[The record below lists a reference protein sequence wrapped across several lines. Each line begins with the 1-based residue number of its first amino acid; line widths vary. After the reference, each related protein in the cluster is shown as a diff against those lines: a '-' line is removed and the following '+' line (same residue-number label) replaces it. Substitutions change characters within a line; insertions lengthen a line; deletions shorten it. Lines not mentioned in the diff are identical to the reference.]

1 MNDSPEEIRSDIE
14 RTRTELSGDVD
25 ALVDKVTPSKIAQR
39 QTNRMKGAM
48 RSMKD
53 KVMGV
58 AEDVGDSVAS
68 AAGRVQDAAG
78 SAGESLADMPKR
90 ATAKAE
96 GNPLA
101 VGLIAF
107 GLGMLASSLIP
118 ASAKEQE
125 AAERLKE
132 KAQPLMD
139 EVTHAAQESAE
150 HLREP
155 AMDAANAVK
164 DAAGE
169 AVDAVR
175 SEASGAAGEVRDQ
188 AQQARDELAGG

>member
-68 AAGRVQDAAG
+68 AAGRAQDAAG
-78 SAGESLADMPKR
+78 SAGERLADMPKR
-90 ATAKAE
+90 AAAKAE

-125 AAERLKE
+125 AAEQLKE

-139 EVTHAAQESAE
+139 EVAHAAQESAE

-155 AMDAANAVK
+155 AMDAASAVK